1 MTPGYN
7 QVCAAIPPKPEIPM
21 FGLFRSTSAQPD
33 VSPAQAQALIAQ
45 GAPAVDVR
53 EPNEF
58 AAGAIQG
65 SINVPLGAIQ
75 QRGGAALTEVGIDLS
90 SPNIVLVCRSGNR
103 SGQACAALRGALG
116 ERGHNLA
123 GGVIAW
129 ANQGLPLSPGGV

>member
-1 MTPGYN
+1 
-7 QVCAAIPPKPEIPM
+7 M
-21 FGLFRSTSAQPD
+21 FGLFRSPSVNTD
-33 VSPAQAQALIAQ
+33 VSPTQAQSLIAQ

-58 AAGAIQG
+58 AAGAIKG

-75 QRGGAALTEVGIDLS
+75 QRGTEALKAAAIDLDA
-90 SPNIVLVCRSGNR
+90 PHIVLVCRSGNR
-103 SGQACAALRGALG
+103 SGQACSALRSALG

-129 ANQGLPLSPGGV
+129 ANQGLPLTPGGG